1 MSKAIGVALQA
12 HLAGELTKLATCWRA
27 TLTNSTVYGFTDHDK
42 DIVYSGVVYES
53 ATGFAATDVASG
65 SSLDVDNLEVA
76 GMLVSPAITDDDLH
90 AGIWDGAEIKIFQVN
105 WSDLT
110 MGAINL
116 RIGHIGQVVAGRN
129 AFRAELL
136 GLTQAYT
143 RSIGEIT
150 SAACRAT
157 LGDARCGVNLAAG
170 GSPELFTQT
179 GTVDAFDAVTLV
191 LTDAAR
197 TEATSFFQYG
207 VVTFTS
213 GANIGLS
220 FVVKDSAVGTITLQL
235 PPPYTVAA
243 GDGYSAVAG
252 CDKKLRTCIDRFN
265 NVVNFRGEPYL
276 QGLDKLVQVG
286 RHS

>member
-220 FVVKDSAVGTITLQL
+220 FEVKESAVGTITLQL

>member
-1 MSKAIGVALQA
+1 MKTISIALAA
-12 HLAGELTKLATCWRA
+12 HIAQPTTTLATCWRV
-27 TLTNSTVYGFTDHDK
+27 TLTNGSVYGFTDHDK
-42 DIVYSGVVYES
+42 DIDFESITYRSSTGYS
-53 ATGFAATDVASG
+53 ATDVASANN
-65 SSLDVDNLEVA
+65 LDVDNLEVQ
-76 GMLVSPAITDDDLH
+76 GVLESPSITEDDLR

-105 WSDLT
+105 WADLT
-110 MGAINL
+110 MGGLNL
-116 RIGHIGQVVAGRN
+116 RIGHIGQVVIGRGT
-129 AFRAELL
+129 FRAELL

-157 LGDARCGVNLAAG
+157 LGDARCGINLTSG

-179 GTVDAFDAVTLV
+179 GTVDAFDAVTIV

-207 VVTFTS
+207 VLTFTS
-213 GANIGLS
+213 GANLGLS
-220 FVVKDSAVGTITLQL
+220 FEVKDSASGSITLQL
-235 PPPYTVAA
+235 PPPYAVAV
-243 GDGYSAVAG
+243 GDAYTAVAG